1 MSLNTHAAARAATAA
16 PALSARTRRV
26 SLAVLVLIVAE
37 FILGMY
43 VNLYVTVPRADH
55 AHGSGNVLSN
65 GPATLSIHAV
75 LGLLLALAAIGVL
88 VLAVRTR
95 RAAAII
101 FSVAG
106 LLAIAF
112 AAMAG
117 ASFASSGRAADSMA
131 MSVLT
136 GVALLCYA
144 ANLYQ

>member
-1 MSLNTHAAARAATAA
+1 MSLNTHAAARAATAS

-37 FILGMY
+37 FVLGMY
-43 VNLYVTVPRADH
+43 VNLYVTVPRSDH

-106 LLAIAF
+106 LLAIAL

-117 ASFASSGRAADSMA
+117 ASFASSGRPADSMA